1 MASGQTRI
9 VGGIVPKKSSVSGK
23 IPTGTTAGEIFSNLT
38 DRKLWGYDGANIFE
52 YGSSTFLGLTGGTV
66 GGDIQISGG
75 FSATTISGD
84 TLNSGSTNL
93 YSIFSQTD
101 TITRVQPGSN
111 ITTGGTA
118 NAPTV
123 NLTASPS
130 VNNITFSG
138 TAIGGTVQADS
149 GNFSSLSATSMS
161 ATTYYGDGSNLTGIV
176 SGGSFTGGT
185 VTGNTIFTQGITA
198 STISATTYYNI
209 PTVFGSGANGAGGT
223 VTTGITGYV
232 VMGHAG
238 RITGWDIIGAT
249 SGTVVM
255 DIWKTTD
262 STLPTVAGSI
272 TGAAKPRITS
282 GVYSGST
289 NLTNWSGLTYSTGDK
304 FGFNIDSIS
313 GFTTVTLTLRGFK
326 SN

>member
-1 MASGQTRI
+1 
-9 VGGIVPKKSSVSGK
+9 
-23 IPTGTTAGEIFSNLT
+23 
-38 DRKLWGYDGANIFE
+38 
-52 YGSSTFLGLTGGTV
+52 LGLTGGTV

-161 ATTYYGDGSNLTGIV
+161 ATTYYGDGGNL
-176 SGGSFTGGT
+176 SGLVGSF
-185 VTGNTIFTQGITA
+185 GIT
-198 STISATTYYNI
+198 
-209 PTVFGSGANGAGGT
+209 VDGAGS
-223 VTTGITGYV
+223 VITEGVKGYLV
-232 VMGHAG
+232 IPYNATIMS
-238 RITGWDIIGAT
+238 WDIIGNT
-249 SGTVVM
+249 TGDCVV
-255 DIWKTTD
+255 DIWK
-262 STLPTVAGSI
+262 STVIPISGDTIAGSELPTLNNQQINSNNTI
-272 TGAAKPRITS
+272 NTWNR
-282 GVYSGST
+282 
-289 NLTNWSGLTYSTGDK
+289 NLTTSDKIAFNVISASTVSRINLIIK
-304 FGFNIDSIS
+304 VIKI
-313 GFTTVTLTLRGFK
+313 
-326 SN
+326 